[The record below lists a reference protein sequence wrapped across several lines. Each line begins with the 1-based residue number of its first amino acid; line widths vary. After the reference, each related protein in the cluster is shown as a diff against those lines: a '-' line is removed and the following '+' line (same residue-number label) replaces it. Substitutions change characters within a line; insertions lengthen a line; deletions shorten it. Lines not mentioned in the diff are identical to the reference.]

1 MKRFITMLMIF
12 IVVFLT
18 GCTET
23 RESLEGIADTVNTIA
38 AKAEEQ
44 KRFTTKYVQTTGNTE
59 IRVLLDQDSGLCYLL
74 ISSRD
79 ENSSGDGNI
88 IFIPYMKN
96 SSTQYSSNDFKS

>member
-1 MKRFITMLMIF
+1 MKRFITTLMIF
-12 IVVFLT
+12 IVVFLA

-59 IRVLLDQDSGLCYLL
+59 IRVLLDQNSGLCYLL
-74 ISSRD
+74 ITSSS
-79 ENSSGDGNI
+79 ENGNVV
-88 IFIPYMKN
+88 FLPYMKN
-96 SSTQYSSNDFKS
+96 NSTQYSSDDFDS

>member
-74 ISSRD
+74 ISSSS
-79 ENSSGDGNI
+79 ENGNGYI
-88 IFIPYMKN
+88 LFLPYMKN
-96 SSTQYSSNDFKS
+96 NSTQYSSDDFDS

>member
-1 MKRFITMLMIF
+1 MKRIMIVLMISMAV
-12 IVVFLT
+12 ILS

-23 RESLEGIADTVNTIA
+23 RESLKGIADTVNTIA
-38 AKAEEQ
+38 EKAEEQ

-96 SSTQYSSNDFKS
+96 SSTQYSSNDFNS

>member
-96 SSTQYSSNDFKS
+96 SSTQYSSNDFNS